1 MERMN
6 EVMTQPQIVPQT
18 VEAGVYGS
26 LHAQTGVIGE
36 LHIETV
42 EVTLSSEI
50 GRATGAAMLDAES
63 YVDPSVRGA
72 LHGQY
77 NSEAAVAAA
86 QTEAAVRRANSSLFE
101 DDKELQDA

>member
-1 MERMN
+1 MN
-6 EVMTQPQIVPQT
+6 EAMTQQPQFAPQT

-26 LHAQTGVIGE
+26 MNAQTGVIGE

-72 LHGQY
+72 LHGKY
-77 NSEAAVAAA
+77 SSESAAAAAHSEAAVRD
-86 QTEAAVRRANSSLFE
+86 AVNSVFE
-101 DDKELQDA
+101 DDNELQNA